1 MASSALHIDALP
13 RTLELVQAGDKHAE
27 LVFVDQRKLPD
38 DLVYVH
44 TRKWTEVVEGVRT
57 LALRGAPALGAAGAA
72 ALALWV
78 CEAAEAHEASD
89 EVGEAHEA
97 SGAGGEADRAIE
109 TDASRE
115 ACEVA
120 TSRSTFDLQE
130 FARVADVIA
139 SARPTAVNLSWGVQ
153 QVVDALHPLIASG
166 ASVREL
172 AQAAVTRVKEIE
184 AADEA
189 ANRTLGAYG
198 AALLPHGARVLTH
211 CNAGSLA
218 TVFYGTALGVIYA
231 AAEQGKIERVY
242 ADETRPVRQ
251 GARLSAWELAR
262 AGVPCTLI
270 CDNMAASLM
279 TRGEIDAVIVG
290 ADRIAA
296 NGDTANKIG
305 TYGLAVFAHHH
316 AIPFYVAAPTSTID
330 ACTATGADIP
340 IEQRDAKEVLPKPIA
355 DVDVYNPAFDV
366 TPATLITAIITEQG
380 IAAPPY
386 SFV

>member
-44 TRKWTEVVEGVRT
+44 TREWTEVVEGVRT

-72 ALALWV
+72 ALVLWV
-78 CEAAEAHEASD
+78 CEVAEAHEASD
-89 EVGEAHEA
+89 EVGEA
-97 SGAGGEADRAIE
+97 GRAIE
-109 TDASRE
+109 TDALRE

-130 FARVADVIA
+130 FASVVDAIA

-172 AQAAVTRVKEIE
+172 AQAAVTCVKEIE

-189 ANRTLGAYG
+189 ANRALGAYG

-242 ADETRPVRQ
+242 ADETRPVGQ

-279 TRGEIDAVIVG
+279 ARGEIDAVMVG

-305 TYGLAVFAHHH
+305 TYGLAVLAHHH
-316 AIPFYVAAPTSTID
+316 TIPFYIAAPTSTID
-330 ACTATGADIP
+330 ARMATGADIP

-355 DVDVYNPAFDV
+355 GVDVHNPAFDV

-386 SFV
+386 SFA